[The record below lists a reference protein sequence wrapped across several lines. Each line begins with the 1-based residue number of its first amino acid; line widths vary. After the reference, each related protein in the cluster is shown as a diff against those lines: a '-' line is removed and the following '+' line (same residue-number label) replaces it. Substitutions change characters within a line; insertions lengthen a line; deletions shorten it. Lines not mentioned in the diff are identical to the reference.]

1 MLELT
6 LLLALKSFEKVA
18 LWLGPNFMS
27 HLHNASKSM
36 SDIIYGMHAFAAC
49 ELNAYGLCIKVC
61 QISYTECMHS
71 VYDI

>member
-27 HLHNASKSM
+27 HLRYASKSM
-36 SDIIYGMHAFAAC
+36 SDIIYGMHAMLLVNLPC
-49 ELNAYGLCIKVC
+49 LWTLHTCV
-61 QISYTECMHS
+61 
-71 VYDI
+71 D